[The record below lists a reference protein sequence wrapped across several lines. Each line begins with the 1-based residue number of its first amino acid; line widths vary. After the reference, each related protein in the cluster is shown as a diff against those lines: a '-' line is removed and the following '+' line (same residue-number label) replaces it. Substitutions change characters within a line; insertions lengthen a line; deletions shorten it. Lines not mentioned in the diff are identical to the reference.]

1 MNKLTNNIPNRIKQP
16 SQCCVHCGKSY
27 IKRLNL
33 DKHIVICEL
42 LYRSKKGSL
51 LIEDE
56 EEQLPSQKKMFQ
68 MLVELGQR
76 YNKLEEKVEELNKW
90 VIKKKKKINILQW
103 LNDNITPNI
112 LFDSIIDKIIVNEDD
127 IKSLLENSFNDV
139 LNEIFVRTIYNFI
152 ENENPIFAFVQKINV
167 FYIYDLVDDK
177 NIWVE
182 LTREKLV
189 KFLNKVQMKILRLF
203 YDFKQA
209 NALDIRGSDSYS
221 IKCDKAFVKIMSV
234 EFKQESML
242 SKVRS
247 MMFAKMKTDMKSLV
261 EFEFEF

>member
-16 SQCCVHCGKSY
+16 SQCCVNCGKSY
-27 IKRLNL
+27 VKRTNL

-42 LYRSKKGSL
+42 LHRSKKSSFP
-51 LIEDE
+51 EDE
-56 EEQLPSQKKMFQ
+56 EEALPSQKKMFQ

-90 VIKKKKKINILQW
+90 VVKKKKKVNIIEW
-103 LNDNITPNI
+103 LNDNISPNI
-112 LFDSIIDKIIVNEDD
+112 VFDSIIDKIIVVEDD

-139 LNEIFVRTIYNFI
+139 INEIFVRTIYNFS
-152 ENENPIFAFVQKINV
+152 ENENPLFAFVQKANV
-167 FYIYDLVDDK
+167 FYTYELVDDK
-177 NIWVE
+177 KIWVE
-182 LTREKLV
+182 LSREKLV
-189 KFLNKVQMKILRLF
+189 KFLNKVQMKILRIF
-203 YDFKQA
+203 YDYKQA
-209 NALDIRGSDSYS
+209 NAVDIRSSDSYS
-221 IKCDKAFVKIMSV
+221 IRCDKAFVKIMSV

-247 MMFAKMKTDMKSLV
+247 MMFAKMKTDMKALV